1 VLYYHSKIGIKQLKL
16 QQTVW
21 GVCSGRMLIVFNLFR
36 TGCNSGVKIVF
47 LFKLLVMDKKK
58 LKEELHQY
66 IDKLEDETALS
77 MLHEATVEYEKTGE
91 KDIVEDLTPEQQA
104 RLKESLEQLNSGQ
117 WKSHEEV
124 MKEARTWLRK

>member
-1 VLYYHSKIGIKQLKL
+1 
-16 QQTVW
+16 
-21 GVCSGRMLIVFNLFR
+21 
-36 TGCNSGVKIVF
+36 
-47 LFKLLVMDKKK
+47 MDKKK

-77 MLHEATVEYEKTGE
+77 MLHEATVAYETAGQKGT
-91 KDIVEDLTPEQQA
+91 EDELTPEQQA

-117 WKSHEEV
+117 WKSNEEV

>member
-1 VLYYHSKIGIKQLKL
+1 MLSGTANGL
-16 QQTVW
+16 
-21 GVCSGRMLIVFNLFR
+21 GVVCNGRQRVLIVFNLFR
-36 TGCNSGVKIVF
+36 PGCNSGVKIVF

-77 MLHEATVEYEKTGE
+77 MLHEATVEYEKAGQ

-104 RLKESLEQLNSGQ
+104 RLKESLEQLNNGQ
-117 WKSHEEV
+117 WKSQEEV
-124 MKEARTWLRK
+124 MKESRTWLRK

>member
-1 VLYYHSKIGIKQLKL
+1 
-16 QQTVW
+16 
-21 GVCSGRMLIVFNLFR
+21 MLIVLNLFR
-36 TGCNSGVKIVF
+36 PGCNSGVKIVF

-77 MLHEATVEYEKTGE
+77 MLHEATVEYEKAGQ
-91 KDIVEDLTPEQQA
+91 KDILDELTPEQQA
-104 RLKESLEQLNSGQ
+104 RLKESLEQLNNDQ

-124 MKEARTWLRK
+124 MKEAKTWLGK